1 MTPGFTVARRA
12 VAVAMLLCGVG
23 TAAASQPAS
32 HQPQPA
38 PAHRVRKA
46 QPKADPVPAVVEPR
60 PAPAPSTVVAYQNG
74 LLTITA
80 QNATLREIMDR
91 VREST
96 GAVVEVPALNE
107 RVTVQLG
114 PQPPAIVIAALLEGS
129 PVNYVIVG
137 GAGDDNAIRAIQV
150 TSKPTA
156 GPDPAPSPAVA
167 EAEAA
172 AAATMAKALFIGQTG
187 GDEGVWDNVEVGT
200 PIIPVPS
207 ASVPAESLPAQ
218 AAPPSAPVVPPGQ
231 E

>member
-1 MTPGFTVARRA
+1 MTPDFTIANRALA
-12 VAVAMLLCGVG
+12 VAVLLWGVG
-23 TAAASQPAS
+23 MAAPGRQPPSDQPAAAPS
-32 HQPQPA
+32 
-38 PAHRVRKA
+38 HRVRKA

-60 PAPAPSTVVAYQNG
+60 PASAPSAVVAYQNG

-137 GAGDDNAIRAIQV
+137 GSGDANAIRAIQV
-150 TSKPTA
+150 TPESAA
-156 GPDPAPSPAVA
+156 GLDPAPAPSLAVAQA

-172 AAATMAKALFIGQTG
+172 RARALLIAQTG
-187 GDEGVWDNVEVGT
+187 GDEGVWDDVEAGAPAV
-200 PIIPVPS
+200 PVPP
-207 ASVPAESLPAQ
+207 ASVPAAGKTPK
-218 AAPPSAPVVPPGQ
+218 
-231 E
+231 

>member
-1 MTPGFTVARRA
+1 MTPGFTFANRA

-23 TAAASQPAS
+23 TAAAGQPAS

-46 QPKADPVPAVVEPR
+46 QPKSGPIPAAVESR
-60 PAPAPSTVVAYQNG
+60 PAPPPSAVVAYQNG

-96 GAVVEVPALNE
+96 GALVEVPALNE

-114 PQPPAIVIAALLEGS
+114 PHPPAIVIAALLEGS

-150 TSKPTA
+150 TSESAA

-172 AAATMAKALFIGQTG
+172 AAAEAARARALFIAQTG
-187 GDEGVWDNVEVGT
+187 GDEGVWDNE
-200 PIIPVPS
+200 PPSPPAPAAPAPVP
-207 ASVPAESLPAQ
+207 
-218 AAPPSAPVVPPGQ
+218 PPSVSPGLQ
-231 E
+231 

>member
-1 MTPGFTVARRA
+1 MTPGFIVAKRVLA
-12 VAVAMLLCGVG
+12 VAVLLCGVG
-23 TAAASQPAS
+23 PIAAARRQPAS
-32 HQPQPA
+32 DQPPTA

-46 QPKADPVPAVVEPR
+46 QPKAGPVPAVVEPR
-60 PAPAPSTVVAYQNG
+60 PAPAPSAVVAYQNG

-80 QNATLREIMDR
+80 QNATLHEIMDR

-137 GAGDDNAIRAIQV
+137 GAGDTNAIRAIQV
-150 TSKPTA
+150 TSKPVA
-156 GPDPAPSPAVA
+156 GPEPAPSPAVA

-172 AAATMAKALFIGQTG
+172 AAAAAAQAKALFIAQTG
-187 GDEGVWDNVEVGT
+187 GDEGVWDNE
-200 PIIPVPS
+200 PPP
-207 ASVPAESLPAQ
+207 PPPP
-218 AAPPSAPVVPPGQ
+218 AAPAPAPPPPVSPAIK
-231 E
+231 

>member
-1 MTPGFTVARRA
+1 MTPGFTVANRA
-12 VAVAMLLCGVG
+12 VAVAMLLCGIG
-23 TAAASQPAS
+23 TAAARQPAA

-46 QPKADPVPAVVEPR
+46 QPKSALVPAVVESR
-60 PAPAPSTVVAYQNG
+60 PAPAPSAVVAYQNG

-156 GPDPAPSPAVA
+156 GPDPAPSPAVV

-172 AAATMAKALFIGQTG
+172 VARAKALFIAQTG
-187 GDEGVWDNVEVGT
+187 GDEGVWDDEL
-200 PIIPVPS
+200 PSSPVS
-207 ASVPAESLPAQ
+207 AVPAP
-218 AAPPSAPVVPPGQ
+218 APPPSVSAAT

>member
-12 VAVAMLLCGVG
+12 LPVAMLLCVVG
-23 TAAASQPAS
+23 IAAARQPAS
-32 HQPQPA
+32 DQPPAA
-38 PAHRVRKA
+38 PAHRARKA
-46 QPKADPVPAVVEPR
+46 QPKGGPVPAVVASR
-60 PAPAPSTVVAYQNG
+60 PAPAPSAVVAYQNG

-167 EAEAA
+167 EAEAV
-172 AAATMAKALFIGQTG
+172 ATRARALFIAQTG
-187 GDEGVWDNVEVGT
+187 GDEGVWDDEL
-200 PIIPVPS
+200 PSSPVP
-207 ASVPAESLPAQ
+207 AVPAPAIPLSVSP
-218 AAPPSAPVVPPGQ
+218 AT

>member
-1 MTPGFTVARRA
+1 MTSGFAFAKRTLASV
-12 VAVAMLLCGVG
+12 MLLCGVG
-23 TAAASQPAS
+23 TVVAAGQPAS
-32 HQPQPA
+32 DQLPAA

-46 QPKADPVPAVVEPR
+46 QPKASLVPAMAEPRPVPA
-60 PAPAPSTVVAYQNG
+60 PSAIVAYQDG

-96 GAVVEVPALNE
+96 GAVVEVPALDE

-114 PQPPAIVIAALLEGS
+114 PQPPAIVLVALLEGS

-137 GAGDDNAIRAIQV
+137 GAGDANAIRAIQV
-150 TSKPTA
+150 TPKPVA

-172 AAATMAKALFIGQTG
+172 AEAARARALFIAQTG
-187 GDEGVWDNVEVGT
+187 GDEGVWDNEPPPPAAT
-200 PIIPVPS
+200 APAPPP
-207 ASVPAESLPAQ
+207 SVPPAH
-218 AAPPSAPVVPPGQ
+218 

>member
-12 VAVAMLLCGVG
+12 LPVAMLLCVVG
-23 TAAASQPAS
+23 IAAARQPAS
-32 HQPQPA
+32 DQPPAA
-38 PAHRVRKA
+38 PAHRARKA
-46 QPKADPVPAVVEPR
+46 QPKGGPVPAVVASR
-60 PAPAPSTVVAYQNG
+60 PAPAPSAVVAYQNG

-96 GAVVEVPALNE
+96 GAVVEAPALNE

-137 GAGDDNAIRAIQV
+137 GAGDANAIRAIQV
-150 TSKPTA
+150 TSETVA
-156 GPDPAPSPAVA
+156 GPEPAPSPAVA

-172 AAATMAKALFIGQTG
+172 ATRARDLFIAQTG
-187 GDEGVWDNVEVGT
+187 GDEGVWDNEPPSPPPPAAPT
-200 PIIPVPS
+200 PVPT
-207 ASVPAESLPAQ
+207 
-218 AAPPSAPVVPPGQ
+218 PSAPPAS

>member
-1 MTPGFTVARRA
+1 M
-12 VAVAMLLCGVG
+12 
-23 TAAASQPAS
+23 
-32 HQPQPA
+32 
-38 PAHRVRKA
+38 
-46 QPKADPVPAVVEPR
+46 
-60 PAPAPSTVVAYQNG
+60 AYQNG

-137 GAGDDNAIRAIQV
+137 GAGDANAIRAIQV
-150 TSKPTA
+150 TAEPAA
-156 GPDPAPSPAVA
+156 GLDPAPAPSPTVAQA

-172 AAATMAKALFIGQTG
+172 RARALLIAQTG
-187 GDEGVWDNVEVGT
+187 GDEGVWDDLEAGAPTV
-200 PIIPVPS
+200 PVPP
-207 ASVPAESLPAQ
+207 ASVPAAGKTPK
-218 AAPPSAPVVPPGQ
+218 
-231 E
+231 

>member
-1 MTPGFTVARRA
+1 MTPGLTIARRA
-12 VAVAMLLCGVG
+12 LAVVMLLCAAG
-23 TAAASQPAS
+23 TMAAAMPPAS
-32 HQPQPA
+32 DQPPAA

-46 QPKADPVPAVVEPR
+46 QPKAGLVPALAASR
-60 PAPAPSTVVAYQNG
+60 PTPAPSAVVVYQNG

-137 GAGDDNAIRAIQV
+137 GAGDANAIRAIHV
-150 TSKPTA
+150 TSEPVA
-156 GPDPAPSPAVA
+156 GPEPAPSPAVA

-172 AAATMAKALFIGQTG
+172 AAAAAAQAKALFIAQTG
-187 GDEGVWDNVEVGT
+187 GDEGVWDNE
-200 PIIPVPS
+200 PPS
-207 ASVPAESLPAQ
+207 PAS
-218 AAPPSAPVVPPGQ
+218 APPPSGSPATK
-231 E
+231 

>member
-12 VAVAMLLCGVG
+12 LPVAMLLCVVG
-23 TAAASQPAS
+23 IAAARQPAS
-32 HQPQPA
+32 DQPPAA
-38 PAHRVRKA
+38 PAHRARKA
-46 QPKADPVPAVVEPR
+46 QPKGGPVPAVVASR
-60 PAPAPSTVVAYQNG
+60 PAPAPSAVVACQNG

-96 GAVVEVPALNE
+96 GAVVEAPALNE

-137 GAGDDNAIRAIQV
+137 GAGDANAIRAIQV
-150 TSKPTA
+150 TSETVA
-156 GPDPAPSPAVA
+156 GPEPAPSPAVA

-172 AAATMAKALFIGQTG
+172 ATRARDLFIAQTG
-187 GDEGVWDNVEVGT
+187 GDEGVWDNEPPSPPPPAAPT
-200 PIIPVPS
+200 PVPT
-207 ASVPAESLPAQ
+207 
-218 AAPPSAPVVPPGQ
+218 PSAPPAS